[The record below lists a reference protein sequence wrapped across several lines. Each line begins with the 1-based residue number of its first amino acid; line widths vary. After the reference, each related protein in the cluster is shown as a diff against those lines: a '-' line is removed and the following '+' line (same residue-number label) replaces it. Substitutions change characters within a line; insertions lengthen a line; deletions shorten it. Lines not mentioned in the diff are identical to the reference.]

1 MDPFKSCQRWCRTL
15 LNRRG
20 ALTKPPFCDSPLTG
34 CELTMVSAL
43 YLLEFD
49 SFAVNDCKR
58 DNKTCNLLRQSISF
72 KLFFCFAKHLKQI
85 KKFPSNSFLF
95 ISFLQAEFS
104 YSRFIF
110 VFRHTVLGRNEA
122 CDSRSRWIWKTIW
135 VWCSDGMSRLVLF
148 FFYFKLDRFFLIFI
162 AVFGNQKSNRYLIN
176 PKSTEGLMKLLDTF
190 LLSITCRGNIVL
202 ISNSVEQYLGH
213 CRVGRRWALS
223 MKSNPR
229 HLSKHHDLFVL
240 KSAFRSLGKFFQRTR
255 KTFLTTVTY
264 LCANNVK
271 LSAAF
276 VLAP

>member
-1 MDPFKSCQRWCRTL
+1 MFGRETTQHASHCDGNKQQINNKFYSQLAETVERHVIELKSIAEISSMDPFKSCQRWCRTL

-148 FFYFKLDRFFLIFI
+148 FF
-162 AVFGNQKSNRYLIN
+162 
-176 PKSTEGLMKLLDTF
+176 LL
-190 LLSITCRGNIVL
+190 
-202 ISNSVEQYLGH
+202 
-213 CRVGRRWALS
+213 
-223 MKSNPR
+223 
-229 HLSKHHDLFVL
+229 
-240 KSAFRSLGKFFQRTR
+240 
-255 KTFLTTVTY
+255 
-264 LCANNVK
+264 
-271 LSAAF
+271 
-276 VLAP
+276 